1 MNFTN
6 DIKYIMFKID
16 VYDVTLYVHM
26 HFKSTM

>member
-6 DIKYIMFKID
+6 DIKDIFKID
-16 VYDVTLYVHM
+16 VSDITLYMHT